1 MSRDISALL
10 SRNSDEWAT
19 PQILAD
25 DLGKTHNIAVDVACR
40 SINAKFPIALAIDK
54 EIDGLKFPWHEIP
67 AIVDGAASFCNPPH
81 STIEQWIQKS
91 IDESDY
97 GVRSVML
104 IPASTGTD
112 HWHDLVLPNAVEIQE
127 VRHRISFFGKI
138 KIKGQPKDLPADQIQ
153 YKMGYAPA
161 TFDSAI
167 VIFDASRPRING
179 RPLRTEYIQPKD
191 RIK

>member
-54 EIDGLKFPWHEIP
+54 GIDGLKFAWHEIP
-67 AIVDGAASFCNPPH
+67 AIIDGAASFCNPPH

-127 VRHRISFFGKI
+127 RRRGLGSNSFPAREWSKPDLVDQDSPANAGVRWERAVFRLEF
-138 KIKGQPKDLPADQIQ
+138 PERN
-153 YKMGYAPA
+153 
-161 TFDSAI
+161 TTVDS
-167 VIFDASRPRING
+167 
-179 RPLRTEYIQPKD
+179 TH
-191 RIK
+191 